1 MAIVDLMDE
10 RIVKVP
16 ITSTSKV
23 DILKEL
29 VDVLYEAG
37 KVSETQ
43 KAVDALIAR
52 ENQGST
58 GLEAG
63 IAVPHAKTE
72 AVDEIAMALGIS
84 PSGVDFE
91 AADGKLSHLFFLILA
106 PPDKPGLH
114 VELLSEIAR
123 LCGSP
128 SVVKALMQ
136 ANSPK
141 EVVEIF
147 KDE

>member
-1 MAIVDLMDE
+1 MAIVDIIEE

-16 ITSTSKV
+16 IASTSKV

-29 VDVLYEAG
+29 VEVLYEAG
-37 KVSETQ
+37 KVSDAH

-63 IAVPHAKTE
+63 IAVPHAKTD
-72 AVDEIAMALGIS
+72 AVTDIAMALGIS

-123 LCGSP
+123 LCSSP
-128 SVVKALMQ
+128 AVVKALMQ
-136 ANSPK
+136 ANSSK
-141 EVVEIF
+141 EVVDLF

>member
-1 MAIVDLMDE
+1 MALVDLMEE
-10 RIVKVP
+10 RIIKVP
-16 ITSTSKV
+16 ITSSSKV

-29 VDVLYEAG
+29 VDVLYDAG
-37 KVSETQ
+37 KVSDVQ

-63 IAVPHAKTE
+63 IAVPHAKTD
-72 AVDEIAMALGIS
+72 AVNDIAMALGIS

-91 AADGKLSHLFFLILA
+91 AADGKPSHLFFLILA

-136 ANSPK
+136 ANSSK
-141 EVVEIF
+141 DVIEIF
-147 KDE
+147 QDD